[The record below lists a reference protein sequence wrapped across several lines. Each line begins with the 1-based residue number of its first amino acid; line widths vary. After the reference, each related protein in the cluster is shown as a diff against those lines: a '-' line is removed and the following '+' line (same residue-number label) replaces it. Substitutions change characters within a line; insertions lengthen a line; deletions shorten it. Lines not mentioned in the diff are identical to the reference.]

1 MIKKIVSVVISAYNE
16 EGNID
21 KLHEELLKVINDF
34 NDLNFEIIFV
44 NDGST
49 DDTLNKVKN
58 LQHKFDGIK
67 IVNFTKNFGHEIA
80 MTAGMDSSVGDC
92 VIFMDADLQHPPV
105 YIKEMI
111 NKWKNGSQIVLTK
124 RFDNKDTSRIYKIFS
139 SLFYKIL
146 NFLSDVKIPEKSPD
160 FRLLDKKYI
169 HFLKNFNERD
179 RMFRGLLNLIID
191 SNNVDVIQFI
201 APERFS
207 GKTKYNFFKSLKL
220 AINALTQFSTKPL
233 RLSIYLGLVVGL
245 MSAFLGFYVFFER
258 IINSRPMPGY
268 ATIVCAITFIGSVQ
282 LLVLGII
289 GEYIGKIHMEVKRR
303 PLYFA
308 EVIEGEKSAKRN
320 TD

>member
-1 MIKKIVSVVISAYNE
+1 MI
-16 EGNID
+16 
-21 KLHEELLKVINDF
+21 
-34 NDLNFEIIFV
+34 
-44 NDGST
+44 
-49 DDTLNKVKN
+49 
-58 LQHKFDGIK
+58 
-67 IVNFTKNFGHEIA
+67 
-80 MTAGMDSSVGDC
+80 
-92 VIFMDADLQHPPV
+92 
-105 YIKEMI
+105 
-111 NKWKNGSQIVLTK
+111 
-124 RFDNKDTSRIYKIFS
+124 
-139 SLFYKIL
+139 
-146 NFLSDVKIPEKSPD
+146 
-160 FRLLDKKYI
+160 DKKYI